1 MSSLK
6 ERRRGGQRRPRPRP
20 AHTGSSRHPTRPPE
34 PVNLAEHRL
43 RRKQALGGLTH
54 AYYVAALPPR
64 APAET
69 LVTTR
74 IVFPSPTWSQV
85 TDRTLIFG
93 QRHLRSVLA
102 GYARHYNG
110 RRPHRS
116 RQLHGFEC
124 QIPQVTRRAICTR
137 PGPTIPS
144 PTSRGSG
151 SSSDPD
157 AAASSTNTSGLR
169 KSPGQ
174 RWWPSSGTSH
184 APGGLRPR
192 STLLYAYARSRQSST
207 RSCTDV
213 RSRWRPQLAGSA
225 LGRLVSA

>member
-1 MSSLK
+1 MRGRELLSSLK
-6 ERRRGGQRRPRPRP
+6 ERNRVIPEGAAPGRP
-20 AHTGSSRHPTRPPE
+20 APPAPSASSHRLKPTPGRRSPSISPSTGSAGNT
-34 PVNLAEHRL
+34 
-43 RRKQALGGLTH
+43 
-54 AYYVAALPPR
+54 
-64 APAET
+64 
-69 LVTTR
+69 
-74 IVFPSPTWSQV
+74 QV